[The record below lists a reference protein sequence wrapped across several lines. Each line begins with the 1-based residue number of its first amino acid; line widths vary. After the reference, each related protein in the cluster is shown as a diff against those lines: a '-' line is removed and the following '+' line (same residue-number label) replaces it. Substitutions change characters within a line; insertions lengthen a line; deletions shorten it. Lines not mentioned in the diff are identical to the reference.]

1 MVMGKSGVGVFFL
14 LGGVAV
20 LRLLFVL
27 PQTKP
32 SVPVEPTAKCRLA
45 IETLEQNR
53 LGLVNMARDSRRDV
67 LIVLEENR
75 RILEPLKAKV
85 ASFCK

>member
-45 IETLEQNR
+45 IETLRQNR
-53 LGLVNMARDSRRDV
+53 LGFVKMARDSF
-67 LIVLEENR
+67 LN
-75 RILEPLKAKV
+75 
-85 ASFCK
+85 FFFFF